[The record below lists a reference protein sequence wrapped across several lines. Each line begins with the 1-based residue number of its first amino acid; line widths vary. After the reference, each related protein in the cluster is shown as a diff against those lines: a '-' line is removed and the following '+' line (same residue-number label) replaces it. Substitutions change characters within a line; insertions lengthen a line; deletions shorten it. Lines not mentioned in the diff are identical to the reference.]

1 MKDASENASGTS
13 EFKTKSTW
21 NPQKGASALELFL
34 SQTKKDILSMLTGK
48 ATNYNLSK
56 EVYLTIR
63 SLQNDRDVVIKSAG
77 KGSAMIVWDRN
88 DYFKES

>member
-34 SQTKKDILSMLTGK
+34 SQTKDILSMLTGK
-48 ATNYNLSK
+48 ATNYNVSK
-56 EVYLTIR
+56 EVHLTIR